1 MLKIRYVPRDLLS
14 CSIPKKKSCQKI
26 SRTSR
31 QKMIEI
37 YENLR
42 QGISNHQSFSALKKI
57 ACARAQRSDGNSER
71 RSRSRLHSI
80 FRQPCALARA
90 QYEKSAAQ
98 FCAHFQKI
106 S

>member
-57 ACARAQRSDGNSER
+57 ACARAQRSGGNFER
-71 RSRSRLHSI
+71 RSRSI
-80 FRQPCALARA
+80 FRQPCALALA
-90 QYEKSAAQ
+90 QYQKSSAQ